1 MHQGGL
7 DQPLEVL
14 VGSDSVET
22 GYKLTGAGHCILLG
36 RKKNVD

>member
-14 VGSDSVET
+14 VGRDGVET
-22 GYKLTGAGHCILLG
+22 GHKLTGAGHCVLLEG
-36 RKKNVD
+36 KKVD